1 MHEPRGNL
9 ETPIGLKRLHIHNGS
24 SSRARGGKS
33 TRERAS
39 LRASNVVTH
48 RGEEEQWNELEN
60 SGTPSRSLYFI
71 DDYGQTFENFFFCDP
86 RQLENFSK
94 ARFDFSFL
102 GIVLF
107 AFWTINNKRVN
118 WRIIYREIDKD
129 KVSGNF
135 S

>member
-48 RGEEEQWNELEN
+48 RGEEEQWNKLEN
-60 SGTPSRSLYFI
+60 FG
-71 DDYGQTFENFFFCDP
+71 TFEEPLFYRRLRPNLREFFFFFCDP
-86 RQLENFSK
+86 R
-94 ARFDFSFL
+94 RFGKLFESSIRFFFL
-102 GIVLF
+102 GILF
-107 AFWTINNKRVN
+107 AFRTMNNERVN